1 MADHYEALGIPE
13 GFRID
18 TSALEQR
25 YRELSRMLHP
35 DRHAARSAMERRLSL
50 EKMIQV
56 NDAYRTLR
64 DPVRRAA
71 YLLSRR
77 GIDLGE
83 TGAEGAA
90 KYLPPGFLM
99 EVMELR
105 EAFDE
110 ARAKK
115 DGDAVQALAARSRTQ
130 RDEALEALGA
140 AFDKD
145 KLEDAAAQVAIL
157 RYLDRFLGEV
167 RAWEDQL
174 FEETHG

>member
-18 TSALEQR
+18 RSALEQR
-25 YRELSRMLHP
+25 YRDLSRMLHP
-35 DRHAARSAMERRLSL
+35 DRHAARSATERRLSL

-83 TGAEGAA
+83 TGAGGAA

-110 ARAKK
+110 ARGEKNA
-115 DGDAVQALAARSRTQ
+115 DAVQALAAKTRAQ
-130 RDEALEALGA
+130 KDEALQALEA
-140 AFDKD
+140 AFE
-145 KLEDAAAQVAIL
+145 EDQPEEAAAQVAIL

>member
-1 MADHYEALGIPE
+1 MANHYEALGIPE

-25 YRELSRMLHP
+25 YRELSRLLHP
-35 DRHAARSAMERRLSL
+35 DRHAARSAAERRLAL
-50 EKMIQV
+50 EKMIEV
-56 NDAYRTLR
+56 NDAYRVLR

-71 YLLSRR
+71 YLLSQR

-83 TGAEGAA
+83 TGSEGSA

-99 EVMELR
+99 EVMEIR

-115 DGDAVQALAARSRTQ
+115 DTDAVQAMAAQVRGQ
-130 RDEALEALGA
+130 RDEALRTLEA
-140 AFDKD
+140 AFDD
-145 KLEDAAAQVAIL
+145 DDNEGAAGQVAIL